1 MKRAYFY
8 DTSCGKIGLAEED
21 GAITNVFFG
30 NTVSP
35 KEFTQEETP
44 LLKQAAAQLKEY
56 LAGKRQKFDIFLC
69 PRGTEFECQVW
80 WALKEIPYG
89 ETKTYSEIAKALG
102 RPGASRAVGR
112 AVSQNPLSIFLPCH
126 RVIGK
131 DGSLTGYAGGLKMKK
146 FLLELERIN
155 K

>member
-69 PRGTEFECQVW
+69 PRGTEFLDYYKGFPRICQ
-80 WALKEIPYG
+80 
-89 ETKTYSEIAKALG
+89 
-102 RPGASRAVGR
+102 RANR
-112 AVSQNPLSIFLPCH
+112 AVSGAKYPSPGDFSEIFSIFSF
-126 RVIGK
+126 K
-131 DGSLTGYAGGLKMKK
+131 SFN
-146 FLLELERIN
+146 FLCVFCRHMI
-155 K
+155 